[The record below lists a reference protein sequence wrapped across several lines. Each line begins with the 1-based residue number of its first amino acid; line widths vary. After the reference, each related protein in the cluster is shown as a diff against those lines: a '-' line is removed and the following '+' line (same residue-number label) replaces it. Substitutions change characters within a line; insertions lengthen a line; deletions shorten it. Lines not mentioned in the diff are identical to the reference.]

1 MTSLLDEL
9 HPTDDDDEQRRM
21 GKAVLYMLHRV
32 RKPYGLARAPFADA
46 LCRATGISNT
56 ASALRYV
63 VEEALPG
70 DDARTA
76 RLRGVLFLDFS
87 ENENLGEA
95 ALRMHISRRHL
106 QRFRA
111 EAVSAV
117 AYYIR
122 KLLGGRCAGDGTAQE
137 MTGNS
142 LEHLANLAAKVEP
155 GAAATI
161 HQLTGAGVS
170 ESLQLVRLRA
180 ALEQGSAIGDEAYAN
195 HPGVPRAI
203 VAQFVAFS
211 NEMNGRPP
219 GDAPVPAGASTRYS
233 PAMRFEL
240 EYVAFL
246 RARQRGFVLEMRT
259 IAASLRRLAGER
271 GGALPVALQCQA
283 DASLRAGDVA
293 DAHVNLDLAGR
304 LTFSRSDL
312 RQFAAATMLQSK
324 IALYENHTRRA
335 EDLANGAYAVLNR
348 HHRDAYAC
356 TVLVSQARWL
366 RGAEWR
372 PSLDAS
378 HLPRASWD
386 RIAVDIEHAR
396 HLARE
401 GRRKR
406 AARLATQAFTFASSA
421 GYEGLAARAAGVM
434 YGNAAAA
441 SRRDEALRWRADAIA
456 RLLRTQDRLL
466 CAGLLASSGPPIAP
480 DERLIEAMYR
490 RLCVFVPQMLGDDDR
505 QRHAVKSV
513 LECCLSALDDPP
525 GKSPGIRAA
534 AEAANAADSALAH
547 YGSQGAGGIAE
558 ILSLTGAA
566 LRGTAA
572 AETRAQATA
581 VAELVFDLTQ
591 RHENRAFA
599 IKT

>member
-1 MTSLLDEL
+1 VASLLNEL
-9 HPTDDDDEQRRM
+9 HPGDDEQRRM
-21 GKAVLYMLHRV
+21 AKAVLYMLHRV
-32 RKPYGLARAPFADA
+32 RKPFSLARAPFADA
-46 LCRATGISNT
+46 LCRATGISNA
-56 ASALRYV
+56 ASALRYI
-63 VEEALPG
+63 VEEALHG

-76 RLRGVLFLDFS
+76 RLRGALFLDFS
-87 ENENLGEA
+87 ENENKGEA

-117 AYYIR
+117 AYYVR
-122 KLLGGRCAGDGTAQE
+122 KLLGPKCACDGAAE
-137 MTGNS
+137 DMTGTS

-161 HQLTGAGVS
+161 HQLTGTGVS

-180 ALEQGSAIGDEAYAN
+180 ALEQGSPIGDEAYAN
-195 HPGVPRAI
+195 HPGVPHAV

-211 NEMNGRPP
+211 NETNGRAS
-219 GDAPVPAGASTRYS
+219 GDATLPAHASTRYS
-233 PAMRFEL
+233 SAMRFEL
-240 EYVAFL
+240 EYLAFL
-246 RARQRGFVLEMRT
+246 RARQRGFVLEMQT

-271 GGALPVALQCQA
+271 GGALPIALQCQA

-324 IALYENHTRRA
+324 IALYENDTQRA

-356 TVLVSQARWL
+356 AVLVSQARWR
-366 RGAEWR
+366 RGAQWR

-378 HLPRASWD
+378 RLPRTSWD
-386 RIAVDIEHAR
+386 RIAIDIEHAR

-406 AARLATQAFTFASSA
+406 AARLATQAFTSASAA
-421 GYEGLAARAAGVM
+421 GFEGLAARAAGVM
-434 YGNAAAA
+434 YGIATAG
-441 SRRDEALRWRADAIA
+441 SRGEEALRWRADAIA

-466 CAGLLASSGPPIAP
+466 CVGLLASGEPRVAA
-480 DERLIEAMYR
+480 DDLLIDAMYR
-490 RLCVFVPQMLGDDDR
+490 RLCVFVPQMLGDGDR
-505 QRHAVKSV
+505 QRRAVRRL
-513 LECCLSALDDPP
+513 LERCLAALDDT
-525 GKSPGIRAA
+525 SGIASGMRAA
-534 AEAANAADSALAH
+534 AEATNASESALAF
-547 YGSQGAGGIAE
+547 YSGQGAGGIAE
-558 ILSLTGAA
+558 ILSLTLAA
-566 LRGTAA
+566 LRGTAPS
-572 AETRAQATA
+572 ETRAQASA
-581 VAELVFDLTQ
+581 AAKLVFELAE

>member
-1 MTSLLDEL
+1 MTSLLEEL
-9 HPTDDDDEQRRM
+9 HPSDDDEQRRM
-21 GKAVLYMLHRV
+21 AKAVLYMLHRV

-46 LCRATGISNT
+46 LCRATGIAN
-56 ASALRYV
+56 AAAALRYV

-70 DDARTA
+70 DDARAA
-76 RLRGVLFLDFS
+76 RLRGVLFLDYS
-87 ENENLGEA
+87 SNENLGEA
-95 ALRMHISRRHL
+95 ASRMHISRRHL

-117 AYYIR
+117 AYYMR
-122 KLLGGRCAGDGTAQE
+122 KLLGRQCAGEGSAEE
-137 MTGNS
+137 MTGTS

-180 ALEQGSAIGDEAYAN
+180 AVEQGSAIGDDAYAN

-203 VAQFVAFS
+203 VAQFIAFAA
-211 NEMNGRPP
+211 EMNGRSP
-219 GDAPVPAGASTRYS
+219 GNASLPERASTRYS

-240 EYVAFL
+240 EYLSFL
-246 RARQRGFVLEMRT
+246 RARQRGFVLEMKT

-271 GGALPVALQCQA
+271 GSALPVALQCQA

-293 DAHVNLDLAGR
+293 DAHVHLDLAGR

-324 IALYENHTRRA
+324 IALYENDTRRA

-356 TVLVSQARWL
+356 AVLVSQARWR
-366 RGAEWR
+366 RGAQWR

-378 HLPRASWD
+378 RLPRASWD

-406 AARLATQAFTFASSA
+406 AARLAMQAFTFASTA
-421 GYEGLAARAAGVM
+421 GFEGLAARAAGVM
-434 YGNAAAA
+434 YGIATSG
-441 SRRDEALRWRADAIA
+441 SRREEALQWRADAVA

-466 CAGLLASSGPPIAP
+466 CVGLLASAEPPAAA
-480 DERLIEAMYR
+480 DERLIDAMYR

-505 QRHAVKSV
+505 QRRAVRSV
-513 LECCLSALDDPP
+513 LACAFDALDDPAGMAP
-525 GKSPGIRAA
+525 AIRAA
-534 AEAANAADSALAH
+534 ADAASASDSALAH
-547 YGSQGAGGIAE
+547 YGSQGAAGIAE

-566 LRGTAA
+566 LRGTAV
-572 AETRAQATA
+572 AETRAQAAA
-581 VAELVFDLTQ
+581 VAEAVFDLAA
-591 RHENRAFA
+591 RHENRALA

>member
-9 HPTDDDDEQRRM
+9 RPSDDDEQRRM
-21 GKAVLYMLHRV
+21 AKAVLYMLHRV
-32 RKPYGLARAPFADA
+32 RRPYGLARAPFADA
-46 LCRATGISNT
+46 LCRATGISNA

-63 VEEALPG
+63 IEEALPG
-70 DDARTA
+70 NEARTA

-87 ENENLGEA
+87 DDENLGEA
-95 ALRMHISRRHL
+95 ASRMHISRRHL
-106 QRFRA
+106 QRYRA

-122 KLLGGRCAGDGTAQE
+122 KLLGTQCAGDGAAE
-137 MTGNS
+137 DMTGTS

-161 HQLTGAGVS
+161 HQLTGNGVS

-180 ALEQGSAIGDEAYAN
+180 ALEQGTAIGDEAYAN
-195 HPGVPRAI
+195 HPGIPRAI

-211 NEMNGRPP
+211 NETNGRPCR
-219 GDAPVPAGASTRYS
+219 DELYPAEASTRYS

-240 EYVAFL
+240 EYVSFL
-246 RARQRGFVLEMRT
+246 RARQRGFALEMQS

-271 GGALPVALQCQA
+271 GSALPVALQCQA

-293 DAHVNLDLAGR
+293 NAHLHLDLAGR

-324 IALYENHTRRA
+324 IALYENDTERA

-348 HHRDAYAC
+348 RHRDAYAC
-356 TVLVSQARWL
+356 AVLVSQARWQ
-366 RGAEWR
+366 RGAQWR

-378 HLPRASWD
+378 RLPRASWD
-386 RIAVDIEHAR
+386 RISVDIEHAR

-406 AARLATQAFTFASSA
+406 AARLATRAFAFASAA
-421 GYEGLAARAAGVM
+421 GFEGLAARAAGVL
-434 YGNAAAA
+434 YGIAAAC
-441 SRRDEALRWRADAIA
+441 SRREDALRWRADAIA
-456 RLLRTQDRLL
+456 RLLHTQDRLL
-466 CAGLLASSGPPIAP
+466 CVGLLASAEAP
-480 DERLIEAMYR
+480 LAADERLTDAMYR

-505 QRHAVKSV
+505 QRRAVHHV
-513 LECCLSALDDPP
+513 LKCALAALDDSE
-525 GKSPGIRAA
+525 GAAASIRAA
-534 AEAANAADSALAH
+534 ADAASDSDSALAH
-547 YGSQGAGGIAE
+547 YGRQGAAGIAE

-566 LRGTAA
+566 LRGTAP
-572 AETRAQATA
+572 AETRTQAAA
-581 VAELVFDLTQ
+581 VADLVFDVAQ

>member
-1 MTSLLDEL
+1 MTSVLDEI
-9 HPTDDDDEQRRM
+9 HPSDDDEQRRM
-21 GKAVLYMLHRV
+21 AKAVLYMLHRV
-32 RKPYGLARAPFADA
+32 RRPYGLARAPFADG
-46 LCRATGISNT
+46 LCRATGISNA
-56 ASALRYV
+56 ASALRFAI
-63 VEEALPG
+63 EEALPG
-70 DDARTA
+70 SDARIA
-76 RLRGVLFLDFS
+76 RLRGVLLLDFS
-87 ENENLGEA
+87 ADENIGEA
-95 ALRMHISRRHL
+95 ATRMHISRRHL

-111 EAVSAV
+111 EAVAAV
-117 AYYIR
+117 AFYVR
-122 KLLGGRCAGDGTAQE
+122 KLLGTRCAGDGAAE
-137 MTGNS
+137 DMTGTS
-142 LEHLANLAAKVEP
+142 LDHLADLAAKVEP

-161 HQLTGAGVS
+161 HQLTGTGVS

-180 ALEQGSAIGDEAYAN
+180 ALDQGSAIGNDAYAN

-211 NEMNGRPP
+211 NEMNGRPW
-219 GDAPVPAGASTRYS
+219 DELYPAVASARYS
-233 PAMRFEL
+233 LAMRFEL

-246 RARQRGFVLEMRT
+246 RARQRGFVLEMQT

-271 GGALPVALQCQA
+271 GSALPVALQCQA

-293 DAHVNLDLAGR
+293 NAHLHLDLAGR

-335 EDLANGAYAVLNR
+335 EDLANGAFAVLNR

-356 TVLVSQARWL
+356 AVLVSQARWQ
-366 RGAEWR
+366 RGAPWR

-378 HLPRASWD
+378 RLPRASWD
-386 RIAVDIEHAR
+386 RISVDIEHAR
-396 HLARE
+396 HLSRE

-406 AARLATQAFTFASSA
+406 ATRLATQAFAFASAA
-421 GYEGLAARAAGVM
+421 GFEGLAARAAGVM
-434 YGNAAAA
+434 YGITVAG

-466 CAGLLASSGPPIAP
+466 CVGLLASAEPRIAA
-480 DERLIEAMYR
+480 DEQLIDAMYR

-505 QRHAVKSV
+505 QRQAVCRV
-513 LECCLSALDDPP
+513 LECSLAALDDTAGAAP
-525 GKSPGIRAA
+525 SIRAA
-534 AEAANAADSALAH
+534 AEAANDADSALA
-547 YGSQGAGGIAE
+547 YYCRQGAAGIAE
-558 ILSLTGAA
+558 ILSLTAAA
-566 LRGTAA
+566 LRGTAPL
-572 AETRAQATA
+572 ETLVSSAA
-581 VAELVFDLTQ
+581 VAELVFDVAE